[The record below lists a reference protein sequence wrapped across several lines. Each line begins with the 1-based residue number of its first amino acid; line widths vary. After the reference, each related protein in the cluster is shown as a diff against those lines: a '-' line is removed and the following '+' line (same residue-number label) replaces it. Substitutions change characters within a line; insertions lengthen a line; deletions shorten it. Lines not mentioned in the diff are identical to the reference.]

1 MVRPRGKPS
10 QGRKRIEI
18 RRIDDRE
25 RRQVTFSKRKA
36 GLLKKACELSVL
48 SGNHLA
54 LVIFSSASKAYGL
67 GSPSVA
73 HVLRRFAP
81 LPGHE
86 AAPAP
91 EDDADAVADRPA
103 VEATL
108 RLCEETKARVAEEQ
122 ARMDAIADKVLQA
135 SAGGFWWEADVEA
148 LGEAELKEHAR
159 ALQRLKDNVRRRAD
173 TLLSASQP
181 PAPSLPVK

>member
-10 QGRKRIEI
+10 QGRKRIDI
-18 RRIDDRE
+18 RFIQDKE

-48 SGNHLA
+48 CGTHLA
-54 LVIFSSASKAYGL
+54 LVVSSSAGKTYGL
-67 GSPSVA
+67 GSPSVDE
-73 HVLRRFAP
+73 VIGRFDP
-81 LPGHE
+81 LPGGD
-86 AAPAP
+86 
-91 EDDADAVADRPA
+91 EDDGALPAREDAVADRPE

-108 RLCEETKARVAEEQ
+108 RVCEETKARVAEEL

-135 SAGGFWWEADVEA
+135 KAGRRFWWEADVEA
-148 LGEAELKEHAR
+148 LGEAELREFAR

-173 TLLSASQP
+173 MLLSAHQP
-181 PAPSLPVK
+181 PL